1 MDTCDSTLDLIKR
14 INDVK
19 SHHVKD
25 SHDDNN
31 YCELSDKCFGEIGC
45 LKYMH
50 HIDIDPTVKVAEI
63 IEGIS
68 SVRNS
73 QDDILVWG
81 RNKSE
86 HDATLNE
93 VLQRILDSGLRL
105 NEVSVNLVSVN

>member
-1 MDTCDSTLDLIKR
+1 MRLVRSSLHSVLHLGDL
-14 INDVK
+14 NL
-19 SHHVKD
+19 
-25 SHDDNN
+25 HD
-31 YCELSDKCFGEIGC
+31 CPLECIQLVRCF
-45 LKYMH
+45 KK
-50 HIDIDPTVKVAEI
+50 KVAEI

-81 RNKSE
+81 RNKNE

-105 NEVSVNLVSVN
+105 NRDKCKFGVNELIFLGHVISKMVLKLTLPR